1 MSYQITLH
9 AWSGTNK
16 ADAVAKLAKVFWLGN
31 EESAT
36 LVDKLSQGQPWRFEK
51 NISDHQAE
59 LASTFLQSLGFE
71 VDIQPVEATRE
82 PSVDVVSEIKATEEA
97 VVAPPNEGNY
107 RFEFLGEVRKFFNLC
122 LANLIKTV
130 FTLGVYRF
138 WAKTHVRKYLWSQT
152 LFSGDRFSY
161 HGTGKELISGAI
173 RFALILMLLGLIN
186 AYVYF
191 NVGFAE
197 GELVS
202 NLVSLIVVAIIP
214 ILLVRA
220 WKYRL
225 SRTAWRNIRFS
236 FRGKGMDALVLYF
249 IGVIVT
255 LVTFGLYWPFFKMK
269 SEKFWR
275 ENSWF
280 GDVGFQFSGKGK
292 EFFKKYLIAILLTPL
307 TLGFYLFWFTADLQR
322 YLWSHTHVGGAT
334 FNFPITGRDYMK
346 LKVVNYLIIVFTLGL
361 GYPWVV
367 IRNQKFIARNMT
379 LAGNIE
385 LNRIVQEMQ
394 SSGAFGE
401 EALDVLDVPLEIV

>member
-1 MSYQITLH
+1 
-9 AWSGTNK
+9 
-16 ADAVAKLAKVFWLGN
+16 
-31 EESAT
+31 
-36 LVDKLSQGQPWRFEK
+36 
-51 NISDHQAE
+51 
-59 LASTFLQSLGFE
+59 
-71 VDIQPVEATRE
+71 
-82 PSVDVVSEIKATEEA
+82 
-97 VVAPPNEGNY
+97 
-107 RFEFLGEVRKFFNLC
+107 
-122 LANLIKTV
+122 
-130 FTLGVYRF
+130 
-138 WAKTHVRKYLWSQT
+138 
-152 LFSGDRFSY
+152 
-161 HGTGKELISGAI
+161 
-173 RFALILMLLGLIN
+173 
-186 AYVYF
+186 
-191 NVGFAE
+191 
-197 GELVS
+197 
-202 NLVSLIVVAIIP
+202 
-214 ILLVRA
+214 
-220 WKYRL
+220 
-225 SRTAWRNIRFS
+225 
-236 FRGKGMDALVLYF
+236 MDALVLYF

-292 EFFKKYLIAILLTPL
+292 EFFKKFIIAILLTPL

-322 YLWSHTHVGGAT
+322 YLWSHTHVGEAT